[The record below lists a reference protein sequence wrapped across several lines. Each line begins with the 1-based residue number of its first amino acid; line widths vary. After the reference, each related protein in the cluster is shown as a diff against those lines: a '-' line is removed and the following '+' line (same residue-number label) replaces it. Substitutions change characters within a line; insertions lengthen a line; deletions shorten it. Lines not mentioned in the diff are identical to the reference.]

1 MRKII
6 KDETPEFWVKFVRTH
21 PGIHYDQL
29 DNTNEGKSVRQKIRE
44 HMVTHQR
51 KICCYC
57 CRSIDLEKS
66 HTEHIKPRH
75 HFPQLSMD
83 YDNLLAS
90 CLTKSTCGMRKGD
103 TEDSENFI
111 SPLQEDC
118 EEHFRFFPDGRIE
131 GVTNEGK
138 VTIQSLNLNDYALID
153 ARKNQY
159 KACCEMAE
167 YCGKEYILSEY
178 IREHDGKLH
187 RFVDMITYV
196 YRRGDFDPEVVGQ
209 L

>member
-1 MRKII
+1 
-6 KDETPEFWVKFVRTH
+6 
-21 PGIHYDQL
+21 
-29 DNTNEGKSVRQKIRE
+29 
-44 HMVTHQR
+44 
-51 KICCYC
+51 
-57 CRSIDLEKS
+57 
-66 HTEHIKPRH
+66 
-75 HFPQLSMD
+75 
-83 YDNLLAS
+83 
-90 CLTKSTCGMRKGD
+90 MRKGD

-159 KACCEMAE
+159 KACCKMAE

-187 RFVDMITYV
+187 RFVDMITYF
-196 YRRGDFDPEVVGQ
+196 YRRGDFDPEVVVNFSE
-209 L
+209 